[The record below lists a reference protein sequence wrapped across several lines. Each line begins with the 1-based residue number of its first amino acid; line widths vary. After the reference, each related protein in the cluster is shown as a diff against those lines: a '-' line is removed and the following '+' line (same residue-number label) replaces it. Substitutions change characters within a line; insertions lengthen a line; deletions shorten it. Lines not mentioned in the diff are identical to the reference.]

1 MKRKFKLFA
10 TVASLCL
17 SVALMA
23 FGVYAAT
30 SVSYSVNGTV
40 SYNMQDVLVTVTMQT
55 EYVTDM
61 HEGHAEG
68 DVTELTYENRQQVD
82 SYTSYN
88 AGTNLPE
95 GNGTHSA
102 DANIDLNTSSAW
114 KITIT
119 VATINPTGVE
129 VAIDDDTFGLT
140 GSENFAVVAG
150 AENKYD
156 TQIANDGSSQ
166 FVYYVYL
173 KDATVA
179 ISQANF
185 SVDLNITQYAA

>member
-1 MKRKFKLFA
+1 
-10 TVASLCL
+10 
-17 SVALMA
+17 MA

-68 DVTELTYENRQQVD
+68 DVTELTYENTQQVD

-102 DANIDLNTSSAW
+102 DADIDLNTSSAW